1 MPSCRRISSL
11 TIARHDRP
19 ACGWPSSASRSA
31 RWSRR
36 CSSPLSRGCPLECS
50 RSRFVACFT
59 EGGSRH
65 QRNVPWAISKESQ
78 AVRGE
83 KRGLDRGPRDP
94 DRSLFSGRTGAN
106 RQVESQPAWSCR
118 TAEGQ
123 GCDAGKR
130 REILGN
136 KGLTGSFQALLNEIR
151 CFEMQGIRSVVD
163 PARQPLSACFPA
175 WNRKWRRTPS
185 IEAGPPTAAG
195 RCRVVQGLGA
205 LTPAAHAGIKQASY
219 ESNHGPQHSRGS

>member
-1 MPSCRRISSL
+1 MEQAVQQPAVPRMPLGMLEEPLRRL
-11 TIARHDRP
+11 LHRGRKPPPEKRAVGDLERV
-19 ACGWPSSASRSA
+19 PSGQRRKKRSGSRATRSRSL
-31 RWSRR
+31 
-36 CSSPLSRGCPLECS
+36 PLF
-50 RSRFVACFT
+50 RSN
-59 EGGSRH
+59 
-65 QRNVPWAISKESQ
+65 QRQSAGRVPAS
-78 AVRGE
+78 VV
-83 KRGLDRGPRDP
+83 LPHCRGPRVRCRETPRD
-94 DRSLFSGRTGAN
+94 T
-106 RQVESQPAWSCR
+106 RQ
-118 TAEGQ
+118 
-123 GCDAGKR
+123 
-130 REILGN
+130 

-195 RCRVVQGLGA
+195 LCRVVQGLGA